1 VTRKR
6 PQPLS
11 ITDNAVK
18 KIQELIDSSSDS
30 SIIGIR
36 IGVKQGGCSGLK
48 YYIEYAAQR
57 EKFEEAIETKGITVF
72 IEAKA
77 LIYLLGSTMDYID
90 EKIKTGFIFTNPNSK
105 GECGCGES
113 FHI

>member
-1 VTRKR
+1 MRKR

-11 ITDNAVK
+11 ITDTAAT
-18 KIQELIDSSSDS
+18 KIKELIKQAPDSKV
-30 SIIGIR
+30 IGIR
-36 IGVKQGGCSGLK
+36 VAVKQGGCSGLK
-48 YYIEYAAQR
+48 YVIEYAKAQ
-57 EKFEEAIETKGITVF
+57 EKFEEVIEAKGIVVF

-77 LIYLLGSTMDYID
+77 IIYLLGSTMDYID

-113 FHI
+113 FHV

>member
-1 VTRKR
+1 MQPR
-6 PQPLS
+6 PQPLQ
-11 ITDNAVK
+11 ITDTAVT
-18 KIQELIDSSSDS
+18 KIQALLQQTSDS
-30 SIIGIR
+30 TIIGIR

-48 YYIEYAAQR
+48 YFIEYASKK
-57 EKFEEAIETKGITVF
+57 EKFEEAIHSKGVTVF

-77 LIYLLGSTMDYID
+77 IIYLLGSTMDYID
-90 EKIKTGFIFTNPNSK
+90 EKVKTGFIFTNPNSK